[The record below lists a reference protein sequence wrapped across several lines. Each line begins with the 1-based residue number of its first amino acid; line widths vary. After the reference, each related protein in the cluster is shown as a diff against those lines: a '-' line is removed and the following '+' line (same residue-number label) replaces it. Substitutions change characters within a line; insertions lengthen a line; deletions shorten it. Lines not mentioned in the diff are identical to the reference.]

1 MWILGGER
9 DGESLVF
16 SDFWSMNLTS
26 KAWTWVSGRPVTKGY
41 NPPAYGQ
48 IGVPSS
54 SRLGSR
60 FAGSAWSSVT
70 GGRAV
75 HWIFGGWSLDGN
87 GTQGYTND
95 MWSYTSA

>member
-1 MWILGGER
+1 MSLASIAAVRPAVGGGAKPHSFEVLQYR
-9 DGESLVF
+9 NSNDKRG
-16 SDFWSMNLTS
+16 NS
-26 KAWTWVSGRPVTKGY
+26 K
-41 NPPAYGQ
+41 

-70 GGRAV
+70 NGRAV

-95 MWSYTSA
+95 MWSYASG